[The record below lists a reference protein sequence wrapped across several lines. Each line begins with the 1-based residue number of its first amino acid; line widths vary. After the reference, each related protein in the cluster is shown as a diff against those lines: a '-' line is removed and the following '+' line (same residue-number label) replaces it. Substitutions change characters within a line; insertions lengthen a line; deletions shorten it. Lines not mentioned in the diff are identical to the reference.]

1 MFKRWR
7 KHLDK
12 WGKCGALFI
21 DLSKAFDSLQYD
33 LLLASYWPSS
43 MRMDLV
49 THQLNLFQL
58 FYKKEGLEMKLIQ
71 NTVTGK
77 IY

>member
-1 MFKRWR
+1 MGEMW
-7 KHLDK
+7 
-12 WGKCGALFI
+12 CIFI

-43 MRMDLV
+43 MPMDLV

-58 FYKKEGLEMKLIQ
+58 FYKKEDLEMKLIQ